1 MSVQESVSRELEFSK
16 YDGPYDGPIYSWP
29 ESDQPFYAIYQRIS
43 EYVDLRLT
51 YSEDAIRGIEAI
63 LRSFRFTYSPE
74 WRFGASE
81 GRQTIKHFYGIP
93 CTSRKQSRN
102 LSFLI
107 SLLWEAHDFRIS
119 MENAQIFPSW
129 SWAMIKTSTQGGM
142 KFPTRV
148 YSMGKEEAWTPS
160 ITLSHTI
167 RGEESLLE
175 FGAEDDYTLYHP
187 WFQIDTW
194 LLTGR
199 SQQPVAAPS
208 NFSFDKARYDETLKT
223 DRIVAVNLIT
233 QSPRQGFLLV
243 EQTTT
248 SGFRRLGV
256 LILHTD
262 LEKDLNPSMALVQ
275 AAALKRVQNIAPDME
290 WELQE
295 RTVRLV

>member
-1 MSVQESVSRELEFSK
+1 
-16 YDGPYDGPIYSWP
+16 
-29 ESDQPFYAIYQRIS
+29 
-43 EYVDLRLT
+43 
-51 YSEDAIRGIEAI
+51 
-63 LRSFRFTYSPE
+63 
-74 WRFGASE
+74 
-81 GRQTIKHFYGIP
+81 
-93 CTSRKQSRN
+93 
-102 LSFLI
+102 
-107 SLLWEAHDFRIS
+107 
-119 MENAQIFPSW
+119 
-129 SWAMIKTSTQGGM
+129 
-142 KFPTRV
+142 
-148 YSMGKEEAWTPS
+148 MGKEEAWTPS

-243 EQTTT
+243 EETTT